1 MGVARQ
7 VLGFVVPAY
16 LAALLVDYA
25 AYSLGPTVGGPA
37 VLAWGAARMWSVAG
51 VSALCLLVRGV
62 DVRGWL
68 GEALGLSRRALVHY
82 LLSPLIAYA
91 ALGVY
96 VLAAHPLG
104 LFDFGA
110 YVELLASRL
119 REAGVDLILDSR
131 RPGFVKPREVPPVHP
146 PDVEALAQVV
156 AVAQVPLA
164 YAAAVTV
171 NALLAMGEELGWRG
185 YLYWL
190 LGRRPTL
197 ASTIVIGAC
206 WGLWHAPAVVLLGY
220 NYPHSR
226 ALGVLVFTALT
237 VALTYPHLVVTSKA
251 RSVLPACSLHGAIN
265 ALWPL
270 ASLATRLPAEQRE
283 LLLGQGLLGILAW
296 GVTAAL
302 VYIHTFQST
311 RNKGVSYPQIRS
323 CQLAGN
329 LPILTR

>member
-1 MGVARQ
+1 VGRPALRVLEFVTSTYLVA
-7 VLGFVVPAY
+7 LLLDY
-16 LAALLVDYA
+16 LAYSHGLA
-25 AYSLGPTVGGPA
+25 AEGSPA
-37 VLAWGAARMWSVAG
+37 VTVWGTTRMWSVAG
-51 VSALCLLVRGV
+51 VTLAYLITRRVG
-62 DVRGWL
+62 VRGWL
-68 GEALGLSRRALVHY
+68 REVVGLSGGAVVYY
-82 LLSPLIAYA
+82 LLSPLLAYA
-91 ALGVY
+91 ALGFY
-96 VLAAHPLG
+96 VLVAYPLG

-110 YVELLASRL
+110 YVELVASRL
-119 REAGVDLILDSR
+119 REGGVDLIPDSR
-131 RPGFVKPREVPPVHP
+131 RPGFVKPREVPPVYP

-197 ASTIVIGAC
+197 ASTLAIGAC

-226 ALGVLVFTALT
+226 ALGVPVFTALT

-251 RSVLPACSLHGAIN
+251 RSILPACSLHGAIN

-283 LLLGQGLLGILAW
+283 LLLGQGLLGVLAW
-296 GVTAAL
+296 SATSVAL
-302 VYIHTFQST
+302 AVLS
-311 RNKGVSYPQIRS
+311 RW
-323 CQLAGN
+323 C
-329 LPILTR
+329 

>member
-1 MGVARQ
+1 MGAVRQ

-16 LAALLVDYA
+16 LAALLIDYA
-25 AYSLGPTVGGPA
+25 TYSLGPVPEGLA
-37 VLAWGAARMWSVAG
+37 ALAWGAARMWSVAG
-51 VSALCLLVRGV
+51 VSALCLLLRGV

-68 GEALGLSRRALVHY
+68 GEALGLSRRALAYY

-119 REAGVDLILDSR
+119 REVGADLILDSR
-131 RPGFVKPREVPPVHP
+131 RPGFVKPREVPPLRP
-146 PDVEALAQVV
+146 ADVEALAQVV

-185 YLYWL
+185 YLYEL
-190 LGRRPTL
+190 LGRRPSL
-197 ASTIVIGAC
+197 ASTLVIGIC

-220 NYPHSR
+220 NYPYSR
-226 ALGVLVFTALT
+226 ALGVPVFTALT
-237 VALTYPHLVVTSKA
+237 VALTYPHLVVASRA

-270 ASLATRLPAEQRE
+270 ASLTTRLPAEQRE

-296 GVTAAL
+296 STTSVAL
-302 VYIHTFQST
+302 AVLTCW
-311 RNKGVSYPQIRS
+311 RG
-323 CQLAGN
+323 AGH
-329 LPILTR
+329 RH